1 MEVKIPSF
9 VYIQRGAFSKIKS
22 VLDKINSQNAIII
35 TDPVVSEILKSK
47 ISELGLKE
55 ILINDAS
62 ILEVRRIVLM
72 LSYSDVDAI
81 VGIGGGKVLDVSKV
95 VATELNVPFI
105 SVPTTASHDGIAS
118 PMASF
123 KEGGKPVSITAK
135 SPIAVIADVEIIE
148 NCPPRLIHSGFG
160 DLISNITAVKD
171 WKLSRDINGE
181 SYNEVAAS
189 IATIPAYLMLNKAN
203 GDFVLK
209 NEIELLLRGLIMS
222 GVAIA
227 MVGSSRPA
235 SGAEHK
241 FSHAIDYLG
250 YGNGTHGEQVG
261 IGTIIFEYMYEKNYG
276 DGNWIAVKNA
286 LKKAGA
292 PVRVQEIG
300 ISKEQAIEALLY
312 AKKIR
317 RKRFTILEALNPTR
331 DDFEQILQVTG
342 IV

>member
-292 PVRVQEIG
+292 PVRVQ
-300 ISKEQAIEALLY
+300 
-312 AKKIR
+312 
-317 RKRFTILEALNPTR
+317 
-331 DDFEQILQVTG
+331 
-342 IV
+342 